1 MKRKVLEQHLK
12 NILHQPPF
20 TADEQ
25 HLAKTCLL
33 AEAEMRRIQ
42 VRERI
47 TFMPFLLMQ
56 IRYIGWK
63 IWLVQGIF
71 LLFISRMANCFYGI
85 SYPKSPL
92 YMARSLFCLSVL
104 VFMSALPFIYRS
116 VRCRMQEIEAA
127 TRFSSVK
134 LLMAKLI
141 IIGIGDLFLLGGI
154 FCVTIWKTSLR
165 ADSVILYLCFPFLL
179 AGSLCLFLLGHL
191 PSGQF
196 FTGSMGACSFL
207 ILAAAAVTRHTV
219 LPFYNS
225 FSAGWIAVCAFL
237 AAFCAFQF
245 RYILYRS
252 PYAEMQLS

>member
-1 MKRKVLEQHLK
+1 MKRKDLEQQLK
-12 NILHQPPF
+12 KTLHQPPV

-33 AEAEMRRIQ
+33 AETELRRMQ
-42 VRERI
+42 ARERI
-47 TFMPFLLMQ
+47 TFMPFLSMQ

-63 IWLVQGIF
+63 IWLMQGIF
-71 LLFISRMANCFYGI
+71 LLFISRMLNRFYGI
-85 SYPKSPL
+85 SYLENPL
-92 YMARSLFCLSVL
+92 YMAKLLFCLSVL

-116 VRCRMQEIEAA
+116 VRCRMQEVEAA
-127 TRFSSVK
+127 ARFSSAK

-141 IIGIGDLFLLGGI
+141 IIGIGDLFLLSGI

-179 AGSLCLFLLGHL
+179 AGSCCLFLLGHFT
-191 PSGQF
+191 SRQF
-196 FTGSMGACSFL
+196 FTGSLGVCSLL
-207 ILAAAAVTRHTV
+207 ILAAAAVTRHTM
-219 LPFYNS
+219 LPFYSS

-252 PYAEMQLS
+252 PFAEMQLS

>member
-1 MKRKVLEQHLK
+1 MKTKYLEQRLR
-12 NILHQPPF
+12 NSLHQPPL
-20 TADEQ
+20 TADERC
-25 HLAKTCLL
+25 LAITCLL
-33 AEAEMRRIQ
+33 IDTEIRRTQ
-42 VRERI
+42 ARERI
-47 TFMPFLLMQ
+47 TFIRFLSMQ

-63 IWLVQGIF
+63 IWLLQCIF
-71 LLFISRMANCFYGI
+71 LLLIVCVLNRFYGI
-85 SYPKSPL
+85 NYLESPL
-92 YMARSLFCLSVL
+92 YMAKLLFCLSVL

-127 TRFSSVK
+127 ARFSSVK
-134 LLMAKLI
+134 LLMVKLI
-141 IIGIGDLFLLGGI
+141 IIGIGDIFLLGGI

-207 ILAAAAVTRHTV
+207 ILSAAAVTRHAV

-225 FSAGWIAVCAFL
+225 FSAGWIAVCTFL

-252 PYAEMQLS
+252 PYAEMQLL